1 LRRPRNDWT
10 RARNRYSD
18 TLLSAPPRR
27 RRDPGLAV
35 LAIALVVLLGL
46 LFSHGERITSDG
58 VDHYV
63 YLRSLAVDH
72 DLDLANDYELVSPR
86 RGSVEPLTRLGRT
99 GNVHPIGPAILWAPF
114 YAVADLVTR
123 LRGQPSDGWN
133 PLYRDAVAVGSLL
146 YGWAG
151 LVLVYLAA
159 RPEGRGPALL
169 ASLGLA
175 FGTFLYWYLAF
186 APTMAHAT
194 GFAAAALFVWL
205 WLRPGPHGVR
215 RGLLLGGA
223 LGLAALNRWS
233 SVLLVLLPAIEVF
246 RHARQPA
253 EWRLL
258 LREGL
263 AAAVAFLVVFSPQ
276 MIVWRRLYGSF
287 LTVPQGTRFLTG
299 NAAWDGVLFS
309 PHHGLF
315 SWSPLLYLGAVG
327 LVLFAVREPWRG
339 LAAFAFLLALTRT
352 NAGVGDWWGG
362 SAFGGRRFESAL
374 PLFGLGLALAVG
386 RGAELSRRHPLVL
399 PSLVVLVFV
408 GFNLLVA
415 AQYKSGAISY
425 SDPVSF
431 EEMGR
436 AAVSAV
442 HHVVGSPFSLPGAL
456 LAWLRTGRAPADYE
470 SLYMR
475 RPHARWTLRMGEG
488 DRLFL
493 EDGWGPPRAEEG
505 TAFRSIVRESAGLVA
520 PLHQAAPYVVGV
532 RWRSSA
538 PLRGR
543 VVVNGQVVGSCELLP
558 GFQDCTFDVP
568 ESHLVAGRNFV
579 RLRVVGEGVV
589 DVAGAW
595 LEPAS

>member
-1 LRRPRNDWT
+1 
-10 RARNRYSD
+10 
-18 TLLSAPPRR
+18 
-27 RRDPGLAV
+27 
-35 LAIALVVLLGL
+35 
-46 LFSHGERITSDG
+46 
-58 VDHYV
+58 
-63 YLRSLAVDH
+63 
-72 DLDLANDYELVSPR
+72 
-86 RGSVEPLTRLGRT
+86 
-99 GNVHPIGPAILWAPF
+99 
-114 YAVADLVTR
+114 
-123 LRGQPSDGWN
+123 
-133 PLYRDAVAVGSLL
+133 
-146 YGWAG
+146 
-151 LVLVYLAA
+151 
-159 RPEGRGPALL
+159 
-169 ASLGLA
+169 
-175 FGTFLYWYLAF
+175 
-186 APTMAHAT
+186 
-194 GFAAAALFVWL
+194 
-205 WLRPGPHGVR
+205 
-215 RGLLLGGA
+215 
-223 LGLAALNRWS
+223 
-233 SVLLVLLPAIEVF
+233 
-246 RHARQPA
+246 
-253 EWRLL
+253 
-258 LREGL
+258 LREGF
-263 AAAVAFLVVFSPQ
+263 AGAVAFLVVFSPQ
-276 MIVWRRLYGSF
+276 MIVWKRLYGSF

-339 LAAFAFLLALTRT
+339 LAAFAFLLVLTRT

>member
-1 LRRPRNDWT
+1 M
-10 RARNRYSD
+10 
-18 TLLSAPPRR
+18 

-63 YLRSLAVDH
+63 YLRSLAVDR
-72 DLDLANDYELVSPR
+72 DLDLANDYEVVSPR

-114 YAVADLVTR
+114 YAVADLLTR
-123 LRGQPSDGWN
+123 SRGQPADGWN
-133 PLYRDAVAVGSLL
+133 PLYRDAVAVASLL

-151 LVLVYLAA
+151 LVLVYLTA
-159 RPEGRGPALL
+159 RPEGQGPALL

-205 WLRPGPHGVR
+205 WLRPEPHGVR
-215 RGLLLGGA
+215 RGLLLGAA

-233 SVLLVLLPAIEVF
+233 SVLLVLLPAIEVL
-246 RHARQPA
+246 RYVRQPPERRA
-253 EWRLL
+253 L
-258 LREGL
+258 LRETL
-263 AAAVAFLVVFSPQ
+263 AGALAFLVVFSPQ

-315 SWSPLLYLGAVG
+315 SWSPLLYLGALG

-374 PLFGLGLALAVG
+374 PLFGLGLALAVA

-415 AQYKSGAISY
+415 GQYKSGAVSY

-436 AAVSAV
+436 GAVSAV
-442 HHVVGSPFSLPGAL
+442 DRVVGSPFSLPGAL
-456 LAWLRTGRAPADYE
+456 VTWLRTGRAPADYE

-493 EDGWGPPRAEEG
+493 EDGWGPPRAEDG

-520 PLHQAAPYVVGV
+520 PLHQAAPYAVGV
-532 RWRSSA
+532 RWRSST

-558 GFQDCTFDVP
+558 AFQDCTFDVP
-568 ESHLVAGRNFV
+568 ESHLVAGRNLV
-579 RLRVVGEGVV
+579 RLRVVGEGFV

-595 LEPAS
+595 LEPAP